1 MFSVEF
7 RYRARK
13 IYKSVKQIVELVS
26 NVLLFLAS
34 FLAIILVIYRFGFDM
49 PADYSH
55 EIYYTYR
62 AIVRLFVVLGLLRF
76 LFNFRLLRA
85 EKGFWIEVL
94 VLLFLFALTLFSKHF
109 DRLDFEATNPFL
121 FKVERILMYGVVL
134 LLSIIQLS
142 KQIFVVLRSRV
153 KAEVLFAASFLF
165 IILFGAVLL
174 GLPNATY
181 EGISFTD
188 ALFTSTSAVCVTGLT
203 VVDTGTTF
211 TLTGQVVLLMLIQVG
226 GIGVMTFTS
235 FFAMSFLSGTSF
247 HDQFM
252 MKNLLNEA
260 SLSDIFRTVVY
271 IILTTTSRIKVVG
284 NTIRVVVLTIRG
296 SWITL

>member
-62 AIVRLFVVLGLLRF
+62 AIIRLFVVLGLLRF

-109 DRLDFEATNPFL
+109 DRPDFEETNPFL
-121 FKVERILMYGVVL
+121 FKVERILTYAVVL

-165 IILFGAVLL
+165 IILLGAVLL
-174 GLPNATY
+174 RLPNATY
-181 EGISFTD
+181 EGISFMD

-203 VVDTGTTF
+203 VVDTGA
-211 TLTGQVVLLMLIQVG
+211 TL
-226 GIGVMTFTS
+226 
-235 FFAMSFLSGTSF
+235 
-247 HDQFM
+247 
-252 MKNLLNEA
+252 
-260 SLSDIFRTVVY
+260 R
-271 IILTTTSRIKVVG
+271 
-284 NTIRVVVLTIRG
+284 
-296 SWITL
+296 

>member
-1 MFSVEF
+1 M
-7 RYRARK
+7 
-13 IYKSVKQIVELVS
+13 
-26 NVLLFLAS
+26 
-34 FLAIILVIYRFGFDM
+34 
-49 PADYSH
+49 
-55 EIYYTYR
+55 
-62 AIVRLFVVLGLLRF
+62 
-76 LFNFRLLRA
+76 
-85 EKGFWIEVL
+85 L

-235 FFAMSFLSGTSF
+235 FFAMFILEWHLPFTIS
-247 HDQFM
+247 HDEKPIERGIFERYFSDGRVYHSDHVYHRG
-252 MKNLLNEA
+252 NWCLPRLHA
-260 SLSDIFRTVVY
+260 SAGCC
-271 IILTTTSRIKVVG
+271 G
-284 NTIRVVVLTIRG
+284 N
-296 SWITL
+296 